1 MFIVP
6 CSQIGRY
13 LHTEKFFVWRNS
25 IMYEDMMIQ
34 ELTED
39 QLEQV
44 VGGKK
49 AAASSDPSVLSSV
62 TVTNFNV
69 STNSNSNTATSSSSS
84 SATGGSATASTGPIT
99 IPLVTI

>member
-44 VGGKK
+44 VG
-49 AAASSDPSVLSSV
+49 VLGEA
-62 TVTNFNV
+62 FDD
-69 STNSNSNTATSSSSS
+69 A
-84 SATGGSATASTGPIT
+84 
-99 IPLVTI
+99 